1 MSSYFSKEFLL
12 VKFPFFFP
20 LIYGII
26 LFNFPT
32 FETTLIF
39 ITILLLAEPHF
50 GATWP
55 FFLNKTNKDHILQ
68 NKISLIFIPLTILF
82 LCLVGFFL
90 FNKIFYL
97 IFFAANVYHVTRQ
110 SFGVSKLY
118 TKEKSNVNFQEKH
131 IYFFNFLFFLIAYL
145 RFFLEIEIADFK
157 IYLNIVVL
165 SILGISVALY
175 LFKFG
180 FNQSL
185 FAFITG
191 CLIFYPACFVNNPVH
206 VILMGVTMHFSQYL
220 FLTNK
225 VVIGRKNENKTELIK
240 SRFSMYFILV
250 IIIYGSVMASL
261 SMFGKYEEQTL
272 KNLIII
278 PIIGQILHFY
288 LDSQLW
294 KFSLKHNRDSVLKYI
309 MN

>member
-1 MSSYFSKEFLL
+1 MSSYLSKEFLL

-20 LIYGII
+20 LIYGLI
-26 LFNFPT
+26 LFNFPS

-39 ITILLLAEPHF
+39 LTILLLAEPHF

-68 NKISLIFIPLTILF
+68 NKISLIFIPLTIFF
-82 LCLVGFFL
+82 LCLVGFFF

-131 IYFFNFLFFLIAYL
+131 IYFFNFLFFFIAYL
-145 RFFLEIEIADFK
+145 RFFLEIDIADFI
-157 IYLNIVVL
+157 IYLNIAVL
-165 SILGISVALY
+165 FILGISIAMY

-180 FNQSL
+180 FDQSL

-206 VILMGVTMHFSQYL
+206 VILMGVTMHFSQDL
-220 FLTNK
+220 FRTNK
-225 VVIGRKNENKTELIK
+225 VVIGRKNENKSELIK

-250 IIIYGSVMASL
+250 AIIYGSVMASL
-261 SMFGKYEEQTL
+261 SMFGKYDEQAL

-278 PIIGQILHFY
+278 PIIGQMLHFY

>member
-1 MSSYFSKEFLL
+1 M
-12 VKFPFFFP
+12 
-20 LIYGII
+20 
-26 LFNFPT
+26 
-32 FETTLIF
+32 
-39 ITILLLAEPHF
+39 
-50 GATWP
+50 
-55 FFLNKTNKDHILQ
+55 
-68 NKISLIFIPLTILF
+68 
-82 LCLVGFFL
+82 
-90 FNKIFYL
+90 
-97 IFFAANVYHVTRQ
+97 
-110 SFGVSKLY
+110 
-118 TKEKSNVNFQEKH
+118 
-131 IYFFNFLFFLIAYL
+131 
-145 RFFLEIEIADFK
+145 RFFLEIDIADFI
-157 IYLNIVVL
+157 IYLNIAVL
-165 SILGISVALY
+165 FILGISIAMY

-180 FNQSL
+180 FDQSL

-225 VVIGRKNENKTELIK
+225 VVIGRKNENKSELIK

-250 IIIYGSVMASL
+250 AIIYGSVMASL
-261 SMFGKYEEQTL
+261 SMFGKYDEQAL